1 MDSNQ
6 FSVIIQTVLEK
17 SGITKEISEVQ
28 KIVNNNMVKIVPQ
41 LETAS
46 IKNNLKE
53 VSKLIAN
60 TLNNSLGGDFKISGN
75 DVFKALTVSM
85 NEANVAAKKLASE
98 MDRVSAMTKFQNY
111 MSNNTKIT
119 KDAKNQLL
127 EWIHTI
133 ESADDLTK
141 DDIRNINTQFKTL
154 DSQMR
159 TTGKLGRSL
168 KDSIASGIGSFAT
181 WVSATSIVMG
191 AVNSLRKMSDAVF
204 KVDTAMTNL
213 YKVTDET
220 SIKYNQFLDSANDKA
235 QKLGR
240 SVSSLVEQSANWAK
254 LGFSIDDSAKLAEI
268 SSIYANVGE
277 VDDDTAVS
285 DIVTTMKAFN
295 LETSDAITIVDS
307 FNKLGNEF
315 AVTAAGLGDGVS
327 NAASAMAL
335 GGMTLEKTLA
345 LLTGGAEITQEA
357 GELGNALKVG
367 QMRVMGMKGALEEL
381 GEEYEDLE
389 SVSKIQTHILNLT
402 QGQVDI
408 MNEADPTKFK
418 DYYDILEDVSEV
430 YDKLD
435 QTTQADLLETLF
447 GKQRGN
453 QGAAILQAFQSGQVQ
468 KALDATMAS
477 AGSAYAEQEKWMD
490 SLEAKTKQFEAAFES
505 LSQTILNSNFLKGIV
520 DSGTGAINII
530 DSIIDKVGILTPLL
544 SGIGAVLGAKG
555 LGLTIYL
562 SKFYKPI
569 YIRFYNNAI

>member
-17 SGITKEISEVQ
+17 SGITKEMSEVQ
-28 KIVNNNMVKIVPQ
+28 KIVNDNMVKIIPQ
-41 LETAS
+41 LETSS

-53 VSKLIAN
+53 VSKLIAS

-98 MDRVSAMTKFQNY
+98 MDRISAITKFQNY

-141 DDIRNINTQFKTL
+141 DDLRNINTQFKTL

-159 TTGKLGRSL
+159 ATGKLGRSL

-254 LGFSIDDSAKLAEI
+254 LGFSIDDSAELAEI

-505 LSQTILNSNFLKGIV
+505 LSQTILDSNFLKGIV

-544 SGIGAVLGAKG
+544 SGISAVLGAKG

-569 YIRFYNNAI
+569 YIRLCNNAI

>member
-17 SGITKEISEVQ
+17 SGITKEMSEVQ
-28 KIVNNNMVKIVPQ
+28 KIVNNNMVKIIPQ
-41 LETAS
+41 LETSS

-141 DDIRNINTQFKTL
+141 DDLRNINAQFKTL

-220 SIKYNQFLDSANDKA
+220 NIKYNQFLDSANDKA

-367 QMRVMGMKGALEEL
+367 QMRVMGRLMPFYCKNNNLCHAL
-381 GEEYEDLE
+381 
-389 SVSKIQTHILNLT
+389 
-402 QGQVDI
+402 
-408 MNEADPTKFK
+408 
-418 DYYDILEDVSEV
+418 
-430 YDKLD
+430 
-435 QTTQADLLETLF
+435 
-447 GKQRGN
+447 
-453 QGAAILQAFQSGQVQ
+453 
-468 KALDATMAS
+468 
-477 AGSAYAEQEKWMD
+477 
-490 SLEAKTKQFEAAFES
+490 
-505 LSQTILNSNFLKGIV
+505 
-520 DSGTGAINII
+520 
-530 DSIIDKVGILTPLL
+530 
-544 SGIGAVLGAKG
+544 
-555 LGLTIYL
+555 
-562 SKFYKPI
+562 
-569 YIRFYNNAI
+569 